1 MPFVT
6 PITSGPEV
14 SSTTTSALLS
24 DDDDN
29 CNDKDYYDD
38 DNNEHVD
45 SDDDDYI
52 DDDNDDDDD
61 DDDDDDNDDDGGDDD
76 DDDDDDDN
84 DDDHDDD
91 DDDDDDD
98 DGGGGGGG
106 GDDYDDDDDN
116 DDDDD
121 DKDDNDDD
129 GDDEDD
135 HEVVCVVS
143 CHSNI
148 GRQGGAQEVSLG
160 TGCEGKGTIM
170 HELNHALGFWHE
182 QNRYDR
188 DTYVTVHPDNIAWMY
203 HNNFAKHY
211 TSDMTT
217 FDTPYDFGSVMH
229 YGAYAFAVDTSK
241 PSLSPKPGK
250 ATGLTMGQRLA
261 LSVQDVTRI
270 QKLYQCTV
278 GNIIDCNFDH
288 DLCGLTHDTH
298 DNFQW
303 SRKNGSTPT
312 SHTGPT
318 ADHTNSVGYY
328 IYAEANGHHRQ
339 NARLMSSTVAS
350 GHYCLDFWLFQH
362 GSQEG
367 SFQILVAGSRIRE
380 QAMTT
385 VSGNKDNAWK
395 HYKIN
400 LIVPASFHVILQA
413 NIGDGDLG
421 DIAIDDFAFYGGR
434 CR

>member
-1 MPFVT
+1 LRNAIRNTDYKWPGGIVHYHISSAF
-6 PITSGPEV
+6 P
-14 SSTTTSALLS
+14 STTRATILEAMREIES
-24 DDDDN
+24 DTKHGSTY
-29 CNDKDYYDD
+29 CVRFVERTT
-38 DNNEHVD
+38 EH
-45 SDDDDYI
+45 DYI
-52 DDDNDDDDD
+52 YIQKNT
-61 DDDDDDNDDDGGDDD
+61 G
-76 DDDDDDDN
+76 
-84 DDDHDDD
+84 
-91 DDDDDDD
+91 
-98 DGGGGGGG
+98 
-106 GDDYDDDDDN
+106 
-116 DDDDD
+116 
-121 DKDDNDDD
+121 
-129 GDDEDD
+129 
-135 HEVVCVVS
+135 

-339 NARLMSSTVAS
+339 NARLMSSTVAG

-395 HYKIN
+395 HYKMN
-400 LIVPASFHVILQA
+400 LNVPASFHH
-413 NIGDGDLG
+413 
-421 DIAIDDFAFYGGR
+421 
-434 CR
+434 

>member
-1 MPFVT
+1 MKIHLALLLCLGLVGARPGAELEIEVDE
-6 PITSGPEV
+6 IEVVDNPEV
-14 SSTTTSALLS
+14 TEGYFEGDIELPRLRNAIRNTDYKWPGGIVHYHISSAFPSTTRATILEAMREIES
-24 DDDDN
+24 DTKHGSTY
-29 CNDKDYYDD
+29 CVRFVERTT
-38 DNNEHVD
+38 EH
-45 SDDDDYI
+45 DYI
-52 DDDNDDDDD
+52 YIQKNT
-61 DDDDDDNDDDGGDDD
+61 G
-76 DDDDDDDN
+76 
-84 DDDHDDD
+84 
-91 DDDDDDD
+91 
-98 DGGGGGGG
+98 
-106 GDDYDDDDDN
+106 
-116 DDDDD
+116 
-121 DKDDNDDD
+121 
-129 GDDEDD
+129 
-135 HEVVCVVS
+135 

-278 GNIIDCNFDH
+278 DTAHITHPSTASNIIDCNFDH

-339 NARLMSSTVAS
+339 NARLMSSTVAG